1 MLQTIRK
8 ILRPSASDSLARIF
22 ARLGLIGFWIQIA
35 IGAVPLAL
43 VLYTIMFSAGRTAGT
58 RGGFLFVE
66 YLTIIGLVVLAFT
79 TIWSYRYT
87 RLAEKI
93 ADPLQRPTEF
103 AVQRVAWTGVAAS
116 VLGIVLSM
124 LVMLFEVLQLLL
136 YFLRAPQ
143 AGVPVIQTTA
153 TAQASWISAADVIN
167 VMALMMTMSGEFIVL
182 IFSLWLLFR
191 TTMPSAEFPHAG
203 SDE

>member
-22 ARLGLIGFWIQIA
+22 ARLGWIGFWIQIA

-79 TIWSYRYT
+79 T

>member
-1 MLQTIRK
+1 MLQMIRK
-8 ILRPSASDSLARIF
+8 ILRPSASDSLARSF
-22 ARLGLIGFWIQIA
+22 ARLGWIGFWIQIA

-43 VLYTIMFSAGRTAGT
+43 VLYAIMFSAGRSAGT

-153 TAQASWISAADVIN
+153 AAQASWISAADVIN

-191 TTMPSAEFPHAG
+191 TTMPSAEFPDAG